1 MVRSKWIV
9 VTALV
14 GAGVLALSACS
25 SGGSGSG
32 SSAGGADKTLHF
44 AVIAEAT
51 GALAAYGT
59 QLEAGVKAAVKD
71 VNASSKYK
79 VKLDPK
85 FYDCQSD
92 QAVCAQLTRQAVTS
106 DGATAVIG
114 PVVSTDI
121 QAAVAVTQ
129 PLNVPHL
136 GMAVFNQLTDN
147 YTNTFRWSTQSDIS
161 NQTVINYVKATMK
174 PGDTIAIVNST
185 NDFGKGGATQQTA
198 DLKAVGITPV
208 ASISHD
214 PGQPDYTP
222 EITQLKAANP
232 TYVLLSD
239 SVPGDIALQLKEAKS
254 AGLKSIWIG
263 ADAAGTIQLAGDAAK
278 GYLTVSP
285 WFPTDATKTLSSK
298 FEAQGIQTPGWISAM
313 AYDATLGL
321 AEAASTKGT
330 SSKEITAGLESLNN
344 FSGLARTGWSF
355 TAKDHRGLGSSQI
368 ANWNGTAYE
377 VVWPKS

>member
-1 MVRSKWIV
+1 
-9 VTALV
+9 
-14 GAGVLALSACS
+14 
-25 SGGSGSG
+25 
-32 SSAGGADKTLHF
+32 
-44 AVIAEAT
+44 
-51 GALAAYGT
+51 
-59 QLEAGVKAAVKD
+59 
-71 VNASSKYK
+71 
-79 VKLDPK
+79 
-85 FYDCQSD
+85 
-92 QAVCAQLTRQAVTS
+92 
-106 DGATAVIG
+106 
-114 PVVSTDI
+114 
-121 QAAVAVTQ
+121 
-129 PLNVPHL
+129 
-136 GMAVFNQLTDN
+136 MAVFNQLTDN